1 MRISRKLLAFAFHL
15 LARPARHGGHDA
27 RINGFTR
34 FNKRTRLGRNFNTN
48 GLTISG
54 GGSVTFGNNF
64 HSGKGIRIFTS
75 SHRYDGTMI
84 PYDREVVNYDVVIG
98 DQVWLG
104 EGVMIVGNVTI
115 GEGAI
120 VQAGSVVSSAIP
132 AFAIA
137 GGNPARVFKQRD
149 IAIYEENRKNGRF
162 H

>member
-1 MRISRKLLAFAFHL
+1 MRVVRKLLSLVFRL

-27 RINGFTR
+27 RINGPTR
-34 FNKRTRLGRNFNTN
+34 FNGRTTLGRNFNTN
-48 GLTISG
+48 GLKVSG
-54 GGSVTFGNNF
+54 GGSVAFGDNF

-84 PYDREVVNYDVVIG
+84 PYDREIVNYDVVIG

-149 IAIYEENRKNGRF
+149 IALYEENKKNGRF

>member
-1 MRISRKLLAFAFHL
+1 MRAVYKLLAIAFRL
-15 LARPARHGGHDA
+15 IARPERHGGREA
-27 RINGFTR
+27 RINGPTR

-48 GLTISG
+48 GLMVSG
-54 GGSVTFGNNF
+54 SGSVTIGDNF
-64 HSGKGIRIFTS
+64 HSGKRVRIFTS
-75 SHRYDGTMI
+75 SHRYNGTMV
-84 PYDREVVNYDVVIG
+84 PYDREIVNYEVSIG

-137 GGNPARVFKQRD
+137 GGNPARVFKFRD
-149 IAIYEENRKNGRF
+149 IALYGENKKNGRF